1 MQQSAR
7 GPAGGVFL
15 LCRPCAN
22 LRTVVLQVICC
33 PHQTKTRL
41 SHPQRIHELAGTSSR
56 ERERERERAPC
67 CPHQTKYRLLHQ
79 QRIHELVSH
88 LLENVARL
96 GEKWDGVNDRLTHT
110 LQSQCPRKLGKKNPS
125 ALDTKYVSQC
135 PRKTKNC
142 VQEQRWNCGEYFC
155 EFEFECVRERV
166 RV

>member
-1 MQQSAR
+1 VSPLRQFTYRSTASY
-7 GPAGGVFL
+7 L
-15 LCRPCAN
+15 LSSSNQDPP
-22 LRTVVLQVICC
+22 L
-33 PHQTKTRL
+33 
-41 SHPQRIHELAGTSSR
+41 TSSAHPRTRRHLLKR